1 MGFLALCSLPIRL
14 DGLEASGGEAEANSA
29 ILDESIGGWRILSG
43 FQFSGAGSG
52 EDEGQMQFGGAL
64 MTPR

>member
-29 ILDESIGGWRILSG
+29 ILDESIGGGRILSG
-43 FQFSGAGSG
+43 FQFQELGVEKMKVKCNSEELS
-52 EDEGQMQFGGAL
+52 
-64 MTPR
+64 